1 MFSLNTDFVSWR
13 GHFTK
18 FLLTPYENREPWKMA
33 VSLFN
38 GTWYISE
45 IETEKARHDRLNRS
59 EMQQEMCY
67 WGYKFEDYLTQ
78 SVHGKCIEF
87 ILVLG
92 FTFWSHCF
100 LLQLFDI
107 LYRA

>member
-45 IETEKARHDRLNRS
+45 IETEKARHDRLNCS

-87 ILVLG
+87 ILVLV
-92 FTFWSHCF
+92 FTFWSNCF

-107 LYRA
+107 LHRA

>member
-1 MFSLNTDFVSWR
+1 
-13 GHFTK
+13 
-18 FLLTPYENREPWKMA
+18 MA

-45 IETEKARHDRLNRS
+45 IETEKAKHDRLNRS

-78 SVHGKCIEF
+78 PVHGNCIGF
-87 ILVLG
+87 SYFLGVL
-92 FTFWSHCF
+92 
-100 LLQLFDI
+100 LF
-107 LYRA
+107 RVTME